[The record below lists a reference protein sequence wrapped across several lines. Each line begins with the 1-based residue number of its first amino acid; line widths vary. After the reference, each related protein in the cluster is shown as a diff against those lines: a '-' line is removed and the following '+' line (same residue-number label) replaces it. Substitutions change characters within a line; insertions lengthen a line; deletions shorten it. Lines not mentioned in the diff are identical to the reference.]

1 MTFKRLTNRLD
12 FFNRHY
18 DLLVYDNHILI
29 RYKPLFKKVYI
40 YRFFDS
46 KGKETSFEEV
56 YERMGDCYA
65 EKD

>member
-29 RYKPLFKKVYI
+29 RYKPLFK
-40 YRFFDS
+40 
-46 KGKETSFEEV
+46 TSFFPLGVEETINI
-56 YERMGDCYA
+56 YFFE
-65 EKD
+65 